1 MKTLPFLAILSLG
14 AATLGAATAAQAQ
27 PGWRTVG
34 YKTVSRGSD
43 RDTINLRGNMRD
55 RQIRVCALNR
65 PINFTRLTVRFQNGG
80 VQDIPV
86 RRILNAGTCTAP
98 QQLNGRRRNIAAID
112 MVYSRFARGTLPIIR
127 VQAR

>member
-1 MKTLPFLAILSLG
+1 MKILPFLTILSLG
-14 AATLGAATAAQAQ
+14 ATAFGTATAAQAQ

-43 RDTINLRGNMRD
+43 RDTIMLRGNMRD

-65 PINFTRLTVRFQNGG
+65 PIHFTRLTVRFQNGG
-80 VQDIPV
+80 VQDLPV
-86 RRILNAGTCTAP
+86 RRVLNARTCTAP
-98 QQLNGRRRNIAAID
+98 QELNGRRRNIASIN
-112 MVYSRFARGTLPIIR
+112 MVYSRFAPGTLPIIR

>member
-1 MKTLPFLAILSLG
+1 MKILPFLAILSLS
-14 AATLGAATAAQAQ
+14 TATAAQAQ

-43 RDTINLRGNMRD
+43 RDTINLRGNARD

-65 PINFTRLTVRFQNGG
+65 PIHFTRLTVRFQNGG
-80 VQDIPV
+80 VQDLPV
-86 RRILNAGTCTAP
+86 RRILNAGTCIAP
-98 QQLNGRRRNIAAID
+98 QQLNGKRRNIAAIN
-112 MVYSRFARGTLPIIR
+112 MTYSRFAPGTLPIIR